1 MNIKIEVQVD
11 ELDKI
16 FEKEFTDVKL
26 STEYLED
33 LEKEIEKEI
42 KNAKELSESDQ
53 YDLDNCHTI

>member
-26 STEYLED
+26 SQEYLED
-33 LEKEIEKEI
+33 LEKEIEREI

-53 YDLDNCHTI
+53 YDLDTCHTR